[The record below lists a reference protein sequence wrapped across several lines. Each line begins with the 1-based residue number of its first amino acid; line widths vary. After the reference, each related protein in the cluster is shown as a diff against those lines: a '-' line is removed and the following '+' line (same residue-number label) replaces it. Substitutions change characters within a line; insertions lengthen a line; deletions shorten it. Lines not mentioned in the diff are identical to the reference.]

1 MSELNKYRK
10 SDKVSFIIYAD
21 FECLIEKIDECEKNP
36 ENLSTTKVSV
46 HFRSGFPMTMV
57 SSFRSIEN
65 KHHVY
70 IGKDCMKIFCEL
82 LRKHAMKITNFK
94 KKIMKLLTKEQQE
107 SYENAKICYI
117 CKEKFQN
124 EYFKDKKYRKV
135 RDH

>member
-70 IGKDCMKIFCEL
+70 IGKDCMKHFCEL

-107 SYENAKICYI
+107 SYENAKICYL

>member
-70 IGKDCMKIFCEL
+70 IGKDCMKHFCEL

-117 CKEKFQN
+117 CQEKFQN

>member
-1 MSELNKYRK
+1 M
-10 SDKVSFIIYAD
+10 SFIIYAD

-70 IGKDCMKIFCEL
+70 IGKDCMKHFCEL

-107 SYENAKICYI
+107 SYENPKICYI

>member
-1 MSELNKYRK
+1 MNKYRK

-70 IGKDCMKIFCEL
+70 IGKDCMKHFCEL

>member
-10 SDKVSFIIYAD
+10 SDKASFIIYAD
-21 FECLIEKIDECEKNP
+21 FECLIEKIDGCEKNP
-36 ENLSTTKVSV
+36 ENLSTTKVSG
-46 HFRSGFPMTMV
+46 HFPSGFPMTMV

>member
-70 IGKDCMKIFCEL
+70 IGKDCMKHFCEL

>member
-10 SDKVSFIIYAD
+10 SDNVSFIIYAD

-70 IGKDCMKIFCEL
+70 IGKDCMKHFCEL

>member
-117 CKEKFQN
+117 CQEKFQN

>member
-46 HFRSGFPMTMV
+46 HFRSGFPMTML

-70 IGKDCMKIFCEL
+70 IGKDCMKHFCEL